1 MTLWRGDVLGNA
13 AVFAASGVKSGVICE
28 GGATPSISR
37 GLDPRLAAR
46 AGPAG
51 VAPPSPVTKNRI
63 ARRHGPRSVRDP
75 VAIATGPCR

>member
-37 GLDPRLAAR
+37 GLDPAPR
-46 AGPAG
+46 AGRPRWGRSPLACHEEPDRATARPA
-51 VAPPSPVTKNRI
+51 I
-63 ARRHGPRSVRDP
+63 RS
-75 VAIATGPCR
+75 